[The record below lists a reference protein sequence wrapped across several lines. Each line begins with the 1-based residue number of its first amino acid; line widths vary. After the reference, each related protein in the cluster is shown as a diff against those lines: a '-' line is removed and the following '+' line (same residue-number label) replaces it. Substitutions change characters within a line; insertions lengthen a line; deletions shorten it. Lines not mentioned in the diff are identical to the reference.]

1 MIFFLLDRSRSPD
14 CEHAECWA
22 IGIAIAI
29 FKFCIYHVFRVKKKM
44 SLFAFLRILALIAIA
59 PNLAQIILRTLRR
72 AGRFTFWNFYL
83 GQVRRHFEF
92 FFLIQSH
99 SNESYFFVPVEH
111 QPVKSHQTLY
121 TWTSSLNKTFAR
133 DVFCL
138 KVIVQGQ
145 GHFKVAKVWRSLVA

>member
-1 MIFFLLDRSRSPD
+1 MRPRDLDLETQGQGHTKVTNAKSIAKMRFSPD
-14 CEHAECWA
+14 CEHAECGA

-72 AGRFTFWNFYL
+72 AGRFTFLNFYL

-99 SNESYFFVPVEH
+99 SNESYFVVPVEH

-121 TWTSSLNKTFAR
+121 T
-133 DVFCL
+133 
-138 KVIVQGQ
+138 
-145 GHFKVAKVWRSLVA
+145 